1 MRRKRR
7 LLMFIYSFARMLPQ
21 QHYASTF
28 SVPATANITTTTLYP
43 TPRLTVPTR
52 NAYNQMDDDSS
63 DDDDTCPSVTP
74 SPSWYRRFRKRPAV
88 EEATCASAAADVAA
102 DVATDAVLYR
112 RQRKKKMWCVAA
124 AVSVAV
130 YTCAMMGVFLRVV
143 LFLWVY

>member
-7 LLMFIYSFARMLPQ
+7 LLMFIYSFARMLPR
-21 QHYASTF
+21 QHHASTF
-28 SVPATANITTTTLYP
+28 SVPATANTITTLHP

-88 EEATCASAAADVAA
+88 EEAKCASAAADVTANVAA
-102 DVATDAVLYR
+102 DAVLLHR
-112 RQRKKKMWCVAA
+112 RERKKKMWYVAA

>member
-7 LLMFIYSFARMLPQ
+7 LLMFIYSFARMLPR
-21 QHYASTF
+21 QHHASTF
-28 SVPATANITTTTLYP
+28 SVPATANTITTLHP

-88 EEATCASAAADVAA
+88 EEAMCASAAVDVAA
-102 DVATDAVLYR
+102 DAVLLHR
-112 RQRKKKMWCVAA
+112 RQRKKMWCVAA